1 MPTYAYRCD
10 NCGVEFERVQ
20 KFSDKPLTR
29 CPECK
34 GKVRRVPQAAG
45 IVFKGSGWYIK
56 DSQGASSSAKSSKK
70 TESATSTDGGSKDND
85 TSAPKT
91 EAKESKP
98 AESTSKPAAAKE

>member
-45 IVFKGSGWYIK
+45 IVFKGSGWYI
-56 DSQGASSSAKSSKK
+56 
-70 TESATSTDGGSKDND
+70 
-85 TSAPKT
+85 
-91 EAKESKP
+91 
-98 AESTSKPAAAKE
+98 